1 MIPVKLTL
9 RNFMSYGDIPTTLP
23 FEGLH
28 VACLSGDNGNGKSA
42 LLDAITWVLWNKTR
56 ASSTAAVTDDDLIRL
71 GADEVEVRFEF
82 ELNEQDYRVVRKRKR
97 GRTGDWQLTQKNGK
111 GDYVPVGGNSS
122 RETAKQLVQL
132 LRMEYETFI
141 NSAYLQQ
148 GRADVFTRQK
158 PTDRKRILGEIL
170 GLSQYDRLEAKAKER
185 FSQIKAQAEEIA
197 GEMRI
202 LKGTVERQADYESQR
217 EEALTN
223 VALMEPQV
231 IEQEGA
237 VKKWRERVGRI
248 ELLERQAQ
256 EQKTHRDRLA
266 QEHRQRSDELAK
278 KQEQL
283 RRMGD
288 LLAQREAIT
297 RDHTN
302 LLSTKRERE
311 KLEPAKDAYE
321 QEQQARLKIQ
331 HEIAI
336 ERSRIEGEL
345 KLLQNRILTVEQR
358 NKERQKLLAEVET
371 LKPDI
376 LKLDGVTQKLEQA
389 RLQHQQAT
397 ELYADLKTQN
407 TRMGEELAELDEVLQ
422 VLSQPLSAC
431 PVCDSNLNGAQRL
444 KVIERQQERRQEKAE
459 QREQLRREGTAAK
472 QQVQEF
478 QTAVQKAEEEQNTL
492 NKRTARLNE
501 LEARCKR
508 LLEEGVDS
516 GDLQKEVTHYKNQLE
531 QESYAPAK
539 RIAYQTTVRHLEEL
553 KPKYDRFCELTQ
565 TLRNLEGAE
574 ARFQQLQNTESNH
587 AQAIVDKE
595 ALDENLKRLNDLQAE
610 AEAKYQE
617 LCHSLAQSSQ
627 TRQQAQLA
635 ENSLNEVRA
644 KLTRAQNESASI
656 QRLIADCEQAK
667 QDYHKREKEHG
678 KCTEEARH
686 YNMLVSAFGKKGI
699 QTMIIENVLPEIQDE
714 ANELLGRMTEGAMK
728 LALTTTRD
736 RKSGTG
742 AIETLDIH
750 ITDNVGTRPYEL
762 FSGGEGFRVNFA
774 LRLAL
779 SRLLARRSGAKLE
792 TLIMDEGFG
801 SQDGKG
807 RERLVEVIEAVKD
820 DFQKILVITHFEE
833 MKDAFPQR
841 IEIVKDANGSRIHL
855 LE

>member
-9 RNFMSYGDIPTTLP
+9 RNFMSYGDTPTTLP

-56 ASSTAAVTDDDLIRL
+56 ASSTAAVSDDDLIRL
-71 GADEVEVRFEF
+71 GAEEVEVRFEF
-82 ELNEQDYRVVRKRKR
+82 ELNEQGYRVVRKRKR
-97 GRTGDWQLTQKNGK
+97 GRTGDWQLTQKNGR

-122 RETAKQLVQL
+122 RETARQLVQL
-132 LRMEYETFI
+132 LKMEYETFI

-170 GLSQYDRLEAKAKER
+170 GLSQYDMLEAKAKER
-185 FSQIKAQAEEIA
+185 FNAIKIQAEEIA

-202 LKGTVERQADYESQR
+202 LRGGVERQTEYEEQLT
-217 EEALTN
+217 EAEGG
-223 VALMEPQV
+223 VASLEPQV
-231 IEQEGA
+231 TALEAVAKQWQE
-237 VKKWRERVGRI
+237 KVGRI
-248 ELLERQAQ
+248 VLVERQAQ
-256 EQKTHRDRLA
+256 EQKAQRDRLA
-266 QEHRQRSDELAK
+266 QEHQRRAEELAK

-297 RDHTN
+297 KDYER
-302 LLSTKRERE
+302 LLALKRERE
-311 KLEPAKDAYE
+311 KLEPAKEQYE
-321 QEQQARLKIQ
+321 QAQQELQKAQ
-331 HEIAI
+331 HEIAM
-336 ERSRIEGEL
+336 EKTRMEGEL
-345 KLLQNRILTVEQR
+345 RLLQSRLQAIEQR
-358 NKERQKLLAEVET
+358 HKESLRLEAEREMLT
-371 LKPDI
+371 TEIRSLE
-376 LKLDGVTQKLEQA
+376 GVTKTLEEA
-389 RLQHQQAT
+389 RLQHQQAS
-397 ELYADLKTQN
+397 ELLAELKTQN
-407 TRMGEELAELDEVLQ
+407 TRFGEEIAEIEEVLQ
-422 VLSQPLSAC
+422 VLEQPLSVC
-431 PVCDSNLNGAQRL
+431 PVCDSNLNGTQRL
-444 KVIERQQERRQEKAE
+444 KVIERQQERLREKQE
-459 QREQLRREGTAAK
+459 QREQLKQRGTSTR
-472 QQVQEF
+472 QQVLKWQGEVQQAEAQ
-478 QTAVQKAEEEQNTL
+478 QTLLHKH
-492 NKRTARLNE
+492 TARLNE
-501 LEARCKR
+501 IETR
-508 LLEEGVDS
+508 LHRLQEEGVDAAEVK
-516 GDLQKEVTHYKNQLE
+516 KEAVRLNSQLE
-531 QESYAPAK
+531 SESFSPAK
-539 RIAYQTTVRHLEEL
+539 RIVVQNTERLLQEL
-553 KPKYDRFCELTQ
+553 KPKQERYRELTT

-574 ARFQQLQNTESNH
+574 TRFQQLQNTEGNH
-587 AQAIVDKE
+587 AQALIDRE
-595 ALDENLKRLNDLQAE
+595 ALEENLKQVTAQQAE

-617 LCHSLAQSSQ
+617 LVHSLSQSSE
-627 TRQQAQLA
+627 TRQKALLA
-635 ENSLNEVRA
+635 ENELRELRLR
-644 KLTRAQNESASI
+644 LTSAQNSVASI

-667 QDYHKREKEHG
+667 TEYERRSKEY
-678 KCTEEARH
+678 EACAVEAKH

-728 LALTTTRD
+728 LSINPTRD
-736 RKSGTG
+736 KKSGGG

-750 ITDNVGTRPYEL
+750 ITDNAGTRPYEL

-807 RERLVEVIEAVKD
+807 RERLVEVIEAVKE

-833 MKDAFPQR
+833 VKDAFPQR
-841 IEIVKDANGSRIHL
+841 IEVVKDANGSRIQL